1 MSLLNANTMS
11 MEEMKSKLLN
21 YKAGDI
27 HGVTSFR
34 DADPDEMSDFHIR
47 IGVFGPTGSGKSAL
61 INTVSKILRGAG
73 EEVAISQ
80 SAGGEGTRVLD
91 EITFGGFSMFDTRG
105 FFDIESRLEETEFF
119 RILYGSVRPG
129 EEIDRGATGA
139 QKTKS
144 VGIAAHK
151 LNKPPLKKQLHVVLW
166 IIKGDDIR
174 LITEQYQDKL
184 NFILSKLRD
193 EAITMVT
200 VITHGDVI
208 SQMYNA
214 EEFQEN
220 IRSQAL
226 QATKTCEDHAFVV
239 QNWTENVDQ
248 LEEPAVKEVL
258 KMILT
263 ALDCGERSVKM
274 RQTKRKR
281 LELQMKGERGIR
293 SIWDEEHRPIHDEVL
308 DFYLDPNRKTLGK
321 FVPKPMPKAT
331 VRVRRT
337 VGQKDTKTDRPKTF
351 NQQQPLAH
359 GVKKSHPLDDKT
371 GYATGTEMLPRE
383 KNKNRDLP
391 PAPLP
396 TEPSK
401 QSENLK
407 KDDGMKP
414 KLSGTSF
421 MDVDKSSDHPKAVQ
435 RRAFPMVHVVSF
447 LPKSD
452 QKIDNI
458 LNNQVMNLLGD
469 VFKSL
474 FIPWGPH
481 IPDIELKDL
490 PEHVQ
495 LLVTVGFPSETE
507 KIAVMSW
514 RDRPYT
520 THQIK
525 LKNLLARSQSAH
537 KKPAKETPIAGRT
550 TRDPNPSSAHR
561 QQPRKA
567 AREVPLAKMTE
578 PTFDPVHGYLR
589 YRAELEYGQV
599 VKVLE
604 CYPPD
609 WQPDTRDLHFI
620 AGKNMTVPNAL
631 LEFWADS
638 LDGPTKGPI
647 VRTPKKSWVNVPRLP
662 SLPKSWAPF

>member
-421 MDVDKSSDHPKAVQ
+421 MDVDKSSDHPKGQLQWIV
-435 RRAFPMVHVVSF
+435 FV
-447 LPKSD
+447 LTGDKSWQEGD
-452 QKIDNI
+452 LASDSALQI
-458 LNNQVMNLLGD
+458 LSSIN
-469 VFKSL
+469 
-474 FIPWGPH
+474 
-481 IPDIELKDL
+481 
-490 PEHVQ
+490 Q